1 MVANIPSDIV
11 APLLAFD
18 VESAGQFTSET
29 KMILLGH
36 GLAAGSLP
44 EGGVALCSS
53 VNEARA
59 LAGRGSMLE
68 SMAIRVFQNAPSQEL
83 YLGRVA
89 DTGTAEIRT
98 VTIGVMPA
106 NGGQGVLQIAGEDVS
121 IEIAA
126 GTSANAVAT
135 ALAAAINTY
144 FNAATK
150 KSLPFTAT
158 AATNVVT
165 MTARHKGVYASKLDA
180 FIPVID
186 GGNAFN
192 GILTFATSTPGA
204 GVPDIATILAA
215 MGDDPFEIV
224 VSALGDDSN
233 RTKLDDFHNN
243 TAGRWSYAQ
252 QLYGHAFYPKTG
264 TTAELTA
271 SALAKDTWHLTMIA
285 ILSNSGM
292 ATPDFEFVAALV
304 GRIAP
309 LLGSG
314 ADGRVSV
321 NQTGLKV
328 EGVLAP
334 RDRTYWPGYA
344 TRDAFLKNG
353 VSAWKVNTSGDV
365 LIDKIITQQQTS
377 KDGVPDTVF
386 RDIQAVY
393 QLTYGLKF
401 HRIAL
406 ANEHSNKA
414 IVDDNPANNPN
425 LRTPKDIKA
434 TLVNSTVQLQM
445 RGVVESSQD
454 LLDQIS
460 VTRDADNRNRVN
472 IVLPINRANPL
483 DIFAGLARVYA

>member
-1 MVANIPSDIV
+1 MVANIPGDIV

-18 VESAGQFTSET
+18 VESAGQFSSET
-29 KMILLGH
+29 KMALLGH
-36 GLAAGSLP
+36 GLAAGSLA
-44 EGGVALCSS
+44 ESGIVLCSS

-59 LAGRGSMLE
+59 LVGRGSMLE
-68 SMAIRVFQNAPSQEL
+68 SMVIRVFQNAPSQEL

-98 VTIGVMPA
+98 VTVGVIPA
-106 NGGQGVLQIAGEDVS
+106 DGGQGVLQIAGEDVS
-121 IEIAA
+121 IEFAA
-126 GTSANAVAT
+126 GTTANAVAT
-135 ALAAAINTY
+135 LLAVAINAY
-144 FNAATK
+144 FNPASK

-158 AATNVVT
+158 VATNVVT
-165 MTARHKGVYASKLDA
+165 LTARHKGAYATRLDT
-180 FIPVID
+180 FVPVIE

-192 GILTFATSTPGA
+192 GILTFATTVPGA
-204 GVPDIATILAA
+204 GVPDVSAILAA
-215 MGDDPFEIV
+215 MGDEPFEIV
-224 VSALGDDSN
+224 ISAFGDDAN

-252 QLYGHAFYPKTG
+252 QLYGHVFYPKMG
-264 TTAELTA
+264 TTSELTA
-271 SALAKDTWHLTMIA
+271 SAVAKDTWHLSMIPIFTNA
-285 ILSNSGM
+285 GN
-292 ATPDFEFVAALV
+292 ATPDYEFVAAMI

-314 ADGRVSV
+314 SDGRVSV

-344 TRDAFLKNG
+344 TRDALLKNG
-353 VSAWKVNTSGDV
+353 VSAWKVNSSGDV
-365 LIDKIITQQQTS
+365 ITDKIITQQQTTN
-377 KDGVPDTVF
+377 GVPDTVF
-386 RDIQAVY
+386 RDIQAPY
-393 QLTYGLKF
+393 QLTYALKF
-401 HRIAL
+401 HRAAL

-434 TLVNSTVQLQM
+434 TLVNSSVQLQT
-445 RGVVESSQD
+445 RGVVEASQD
-454 LLDQIS
+454 LLDQIT
-460 VTRDADNRNRVN
+460 VARDADNRNRVN
-472 IVLPINRANPL
+472 IILPIDRANPL

>member
-36 GLAAGSLP
+36 GLAAGSLA
-44 EGGVALCSS
+44 EGGISLCSS

-68 SMAIRVFQNAPSQEL
+68 SMAIRLFQNAPSQEL

-89 DTGTAEIRT
+89 DAGTAEIRT
-98 VTIGVMPA
+98 VTIGVVPA
-106 NGGQGVLQIAGEDVS
+106 NGGQGVLQVAGEDVS

-135 ALAAAINTY
+135 ALAAAVNAY

-165 MTARHKGVYASKLDA
+165 LTARHKGVYASKLDA
-180 FIPVID
+180 FVPVID

-192 GILTFATSTPGA
+192 GILTFATTTPGA
-204 GVPDIATILAA
+204 GVPDVATILAA

-224 VSALGDDSN
+224 VSAFGDDSN

-252 QLYGHAFYPKTG
+252 QLYGHAFYPKAG

-271 SALAKDTWHLTMIA
+271 SALAKDTWHLTMIP

-292 ATPDFEFVAALV
+292 ATPDYEFVAAVV
-304 GRIAP
+304 GRIAA

-365 LIDKIITQQQTS
+365 LIDKVITQQQTTNN
-377 KDGVPDTVF
+377 VPDTVF

-393 QLTYGLKF
+393 QITYALKF
-401 HRIAL
+401 HRTAL

-414 IVDDNPANNPN
+414 IVDDNPANNAN

-445 RGVVESSQD
+445 RGVVEASQD
-454 LLDQIS
+454 LLDQIA
-460 VTRDADNRNRVN
+460 VTRDNDNRNRVN
-472 IVLPINRANPL
+472 IVLPIDRANPL

>member
-36 GLAAGSLP
+36 GLAAGALS
-44 EGGVALCSS
+44 EGGISLCSS

-98 VTIGVMPA
+98 VTIGSIPA
-106 NGGQGVLQIAGEDVS
+106 NGGQGVLQVAGEDVS

-135 ALAAAINTY
+135 ALAAAINAF

-150 KSLPFTAT
+150 KSLPFTAS

-165 MTARHKGVYASKLDA
+165 LTARHKGVYASKLDA
-180 FIPVID
+180 YVPIID
-186 GGNAFN
+186 GGNAFA
-192 GILTFATSTPGA
+192 GILTFATGTAGA
-204 GVPDIATILAA
+204 GVPDVAAVLAA

-224 VSALGDDSN
+224 ISAFGDDSN
-233 RTKLDDFHNN
+233 RTKLDDYHNN
-243 TAGRWSYAQ
+243 TSGRWSYAQ

-264 TTAELTA
+264 TTSELTA
-271 SALAKDTWHLTMIA
+271 SALAKDTWHLTMIPLFSSA
-285 ILSNSGM
+285 GI
-292 ATPDFEFVAALV
+292 ATPDYEFVTAVVSRVAAL
-304 GRIAP
+304 
-309 LLGSG
+309 LGGG
-314 ADGRVSV
+314 ADGRVSI

-328 EGVLAP
+328 EGVVAP

-344 TRDAFLKNG
+344 TRDALLKNG

-365 LIDKIITQQQTS
+365 LVDKIITQQQTTNN
-377 KDGVPDTVF
+377 VPDTVF

-393 QLTYGLKF
+393 QLTYALKF
-401 HRIAL
+401 HRTAL

-414 IVDDNPANNPN
+414 IVDDNPANNIN

-434 TLVNSTVQLQM
+434 TLVNSTVQLQT

-460 VTRDADNRNRVN
+460 VVRDADNRNRVN